1 MKLAFLGTGTSTG
14 VPELG
19 CKCEVCTSGDSRD
32 ARLRCSALL
41 QSGDTSILID
51 CGPDFRAQMLRAG
64 VSHLDA
70 LLITHKHYDHT
81 AGIDDLRPYASLRT
95 FPIYADD
102 DSARQ
107 IRSMFPYCFGKV
119 KYPGVP
125 NIELHSIEDMQPFCV
140 GGVDVEPIRVYHAAL
155 PIVGYRFGK
164 LAYITDMSRI
174 EPAELEKLKGVEVLV
189 INALRYSKPHR
200 SHQTVLEALRVVDY
214 LSPRETYFTHMMHH
228 IGLHAKIEKCLPKNV
243 FLAYDGLEIEIGQKR
258 RF

>member
-1 MKLAFLGTGTSTG
+1 M
-14 VPELG
+14 PELG
-19 CKCEVCTSGDSRD
+19 CKCEVCTSADPRD

-41 QSGDTSILID
+41 SVDDTNILID

-64 VSHLDA
+64 VARLDA
-70 LLITHKHYDHT
+70 LLLTHKHYDHT
-81 AGIDDLRPYASLRT
+81 AGIDDLRPYTSFKT

-102 DSARQ
+102 DTAQ
-107 IRSMFPYCFGKV
+107 QVRSMFPYCFSEV

-125 NIELHSIEDMQPFCV
+125 NIELRSIEAMTPFGI
-140 GGVDVEPIRVYHAAL
+140 GGIEVVPIRVFHGKL

-189 INALRYSKPHR
+189 LNALRFAKPHPT
-200 SHQTVLEALRVVDY
+200 HNTVLDALHVVDY

-228 IGLHAKIEKCLPKNV
+228 VGLHAKIEKCLPQRV
-243 FLAYDGLEIEIGQKR
+243 YFAYDGLEVEIG
-258 RF
+258 